1 MCAMRQDESQN
12 TLVQIETEITV
23 LMRRAEASRRATAV
37 APHRALDRAAYL
49 ILRQLEEN
57 GPQSVNGI
65 AQALSLD
72 GSTVTRQ
79 VTAMERDGLVTRARD
94 SNDGRVIMVEPTRSG
109 RNRMTMVRRARLE
122 LYRDILAD
130 WSDDDREDLARLL
143 TSLNTSISR
152 HMSRRD

>member
-1 MCAMRQDESQN
+1 MGQDESQN

-49 ILRQLEEN
+49 ILRQLDEH

-94 SNDGRVIMVEPTRSG
+94 VSDGRVIMVEPTRSG
-109 RNRMTMVRRARLE
+109 RNRMNMVRRARRE

-130 WSDDDREDLARLL
+130 WSDDDRRDLARLL
-143 TSLNTSISR
+143 TALNASISR